1 VARRPRSNL
10 AESLGLLP
18 GGDVLPDDGDVV
30 KFYKFYKWYRSE
42 GKPVLLSI
50 KLMEKEMNSGIVNIR
65 GKEYRDELRYRKHQ
79 R

>member
-1 VARRPRSNL
+1 MARRPRSNL
-10 AESLGLLP
+10 AKDPGLLC
-18 GGDVLPDDGDVV
+18 GGDVFVSNGDVV

-50 KLMEKEMNSGIVNIR
+50 KLAW
-65 GKEYRDELRYRKHQ
+65 RK

>member
-1 VARRPRSNL
+1 MWEELKKEWQDDPDPTWL
-10 AESLGLLP
+10 KDLGLLP
-18 GGDVLPDDGDVV
+18 GAGLLPDDGDVV

-50 KLMEKEMNSGIVNIR
+50 KLAW
-65 GKEYRDELRYRKHQ
+65 RK